1 MFAQFLLNE
10 TRTDKLLSIFSVVQ
24 FKNSEC
30 EADGSIGLCLTVTEV
45 WMNNQIWTMNDHD
58 IYNCYILF
66 VILGYNFVNLVLLF
80 SAQKWVVAP
89 TQKYARLGG

>member
-1 MFAQFLLNE
+1 M
-10 TRTDKLLSIFSVVQ
+10 VQ

-30 EADGSIGLCLTVTEV
+30 VADGSIGLCLTVTEV
-45 WMNNQIWTMNDHD
+45 WMNNQIWTMNDHN
-58 IYNCYILF
+58 IYKRDILF
-66 VILGYNFVNLVLLF
+66 VILGYNFVNFVRLF